1 MRVTVL
7 GCGGSGGVPLIGG
20 IWGECDPAEP
30 RNRRLRPSI
39 LVEAGG
45 ATVLVDAGPDL
56 RAQLLAAGTRRI
68 DAVIVTH
75 AHADHVN
82 GLDDLRYVNRLMQ
95 RPIPL
100 YADAATLAELHQR
113 FAYAFRPLEGKGFY
127 RPVLEPH
134 EIAVGRVFEAGG
146 LAVLPIAQDHGF
158 MPSLGLRFGP
168 FAYST
173 DVVRLDE
180 AAFAALAGIET
191 WLVGCFQEAPHPTH
205 AHLALV
211 LEWIARLRPRR
222 AVLTHL
228 GETLDYRR
236 LAARLPA
243 GVEPAHD
250 GLVLAVGEPV
260 PAGLG
265 VL

>member
-20 IWGECDPAEP
+20 LWGACDPAEP
-30 RNRRLRPSI
+30 RNRRLRGSI
-39 LVEAGG
+39 LVETAS
-45 ATVLVDAGPDL
+45 ATILVDASPDL
-56 RAQLLAAGTRRI
+56 RAQLLAADVRRI

-82 GLDDLRYVNRLMQ
+82 GLDDLRYVNRLMR

-100 YADAATLAELHQR
+100 YADRATLEDLHRR
-113 FAYAFRPLEGKGFY
+113 FAYAFRPLDGHGFY
-127 RPVLEPH
+127 RAVLEPR
-134 EIAVGRVFEAGG
+134 EITAGTGFEAAG
-146 LAVLPIAQDHGF
+146 ADVLPIAQDHGF
-158 MPSLGLRFGP
+158 MPSLGLRFGA

-180 AAFAALAGIET
+180 DAFAALAGIDT
-191 WLVGCFQEAPHPTH
+191 WIVGCFQEAPHPTH
-205 AHLALV
+205 AHLAVV

-222 AVLTHL
+222 AVLTHMS
-228 GETLDYRR
+228 ERLDYRA

-243 GVEPAHD
+243 GVEPVHD
-250 GLVLAVGEPV
+250 GMVLELADRPVV
-260 PAGLG
+260 PA
-265 VL
+265 

>member
-20 IWGECDPAEP
+20 LWGVCDPADP
-30 RNRRLRPSI
+30 RNGRLRPSI
-39 LVEAGG
+39 LVETDI
-45 ATVLVDAGPDL
+45 ATILVDAGPDL
-56 RAQLLAAGTRRI
+56 RAQLLAAETRRI

-82 GLDDLRYVNRLMQ
+82 GLDDLRYVNRLM
-95 RPIPL
+95 RAPIAL
-100 YADAATLAELHQR
+100 YADRATLAELQQR
-113 FAYAFRPLEGKGFY
+113 FGYAFRPLDGHGYY
-127 RPVLEPH
+127 RPVLEPR
-134 EIAVGRVFEAGG
+134 EIAAGTAFDAAG
-146 LAVLPIAQDHGF
+146 VPVLPIAQDHGF
-158 MPSLGLRFGP
+158 MPSLGLRFGA

-191 WLVGCFQEAPHPTH
+191 WIVGCFQEAPHPTH

-211 LEWIARLRPRR
+211 LEWIARVRPHR
-222 AVLTHL
+222 AVLTHMS
-228 GETLDYRR
+228 ERLDYRK
-236 LAARLPA
+236 LAAMLPP

-250 GLVLAVGEPV
+250 GLVLTLADQPAV
-260 PAGLG
+260 PA
-265 VL
+265 

>member
-20 IWGECDPAEP
+20 LWGVCDPAEP

-39 LVEAGG
+39 LVESEG
-45 ATVLVDAGPDL
+45 ATILVDAGPDL

-68 DAVIVTH
+68 DAVIITH

-82 GLDDLRYVNRLMQ
+82 GLDDLRYVNRLM
-95 RPIPL
+95 RAPIPL
-100 YADAATLAELHQR
+100 YADRRTLDELGQR
-113 FAYAFRPLEGKGFY
+113 FGYALRPLDGQGFY
-127 RPVLEPH
+127 RPVLEPR
-134 EIAVGRVFEAGG
+134 EIAAGTTFEAAGVR
-146 LAVLPIAQDHGF
+146 VLPFAQDHGF
-158 MPSLGLRFGP
+158 MPSLGLRFGC

-173 DVVRLDE
+173 DVVRLE
-180 AAFAALAGIET
+180 EPAFAALAGIDT

-211 LEWIARLRPRR
+211 LGWAARLRPHRT
-222 AVLTHL
+222 VLTHMS
-228 GETLDYRR
+228 ERLDYRR
-236 LAARLPA
+236 LATMLPA

-250 GLVLAVGEPV
+250 GMVLDLADHPPV
-260 PAGLG
+260 PA
-265 VL
+265 